1 MAPKSDETKIRR
13 QSLGHDTRKR
23 RKRCGKADTVK
34 NQLFTLFVYNRD
46 FRIVRA
52 KASNM
57 SDHILQQLQQSADSA
72 LKSQTVQEGVQHLSR
87 AFALFSEEAA
97 RLKSAYSKLQE
108 RFTTVNQ
115 ELGVKAAN
123 LSRLT
128 GYLNNI
134 LKNITDAILFVD
146 LEGTITIFNDAA
158 QNLLK
163 IKGDQALF
171 KKFWELFQDDAF
183 GFSMREALKF
193 GISHKLL
200 YRKEMEISTTFVYEG
215 PKLYHGMILVLR
227 DISEKQRL
235 QLIANRND
243 RMKELGEMAA
253 TVAHEIRNPLGG
265 IRGYASLL
273 YRDLEEQANLQE
285 MAGFIIDGTKSLE
298 KIVSAVLHYSKPIAV
313 QPQTLDLGAFLKQL
327 GKFVKVDPAFP
338 HNVKMA
344 FHIPDAPILAPFD
357 PEALKSAM
365 LNLIFNAFQA
375 MPHGGALTVSLLKM
389 ESSCQISIADSG
401 VGIEEDQLNHL
412 FSPFYT
418 TKKGGNGLGL
428 VETQKIIQAHFG
440 AIDVRSQKGLG
451 TTFTLTL
458 PLKR

>member
-1 MAPKSDETKIRR
+1 
-13 QSLGHDTRKR
+13 
-23 RKRCGKADTVK
+23 
-34 NQLFTLFVYNRD
+34 
-46 FRIVRA
+46 
-52 KASNM
+52 M
-57 SDHILQQLQQSADSA
+57 SDHILQQLQLSADSA

-97 RLKSAYSKLQE
+97 RLKIAYSKLQE
-108 RFTTVNQ
+108 RFETVNQ
-115 ELGVKAAN
+115 ELGLKAAN
-123 LSRLT
+123 LTRVT

-134 LKNITDAILFVD
+134 LKNISDAILFID
-146 LEGTITIFNDAA
+146 LEGTVTMFNDAA

-163 IKGDQALF
+163 IKSEQALF
-171 KKFWELFQDDAF
+171 KKFWETFQDETF

-200 YRKEMEISTTFVYEG
+200 YQKDREISTTFVYEG
-215 PKLYHGMILVLR
+215 PKVYHGMILVLR
-227 DISEKQRL
+227 DISEKQKL

-243 RMKELGEMAA
+243 RMKELGQMAA

-273 YRDLEEQANLQE
+273 YRDLKEEQNLQE
-285 MAGFIIDGTKSLE
+285 MAGYIIEGTKSLE
-298 KIVSAVLHYSKPIAV
+298 KIVSAILHYSKPIQI
-313 QPQTLDLGAFLKQL
+313 QPRTLDLGAFLKQI
-327 GKFVKVDPAFP
+327 GKFIKVDPAFP
-338 HNVKMA
+338 SNVKLGM
-344 FHIPDAPILAPFD
+344 HIPDSPLLAPFD

-375 MPHGGALTVSLLKM
+375 MPHGGELLISLLKM
-389 ESSCQISIADSG
+389 DSLCQISVADTG
-401 VGIEEDQLNHL
+401 VGIEADQLNHL

-418 TKKGGNGLGL
+418 TKMGGNGLGL

-440 AIDVRSQKGLG
+440 EIHVRSQMGKG
-451 TTFTLTL
+451 TTFTITL